1 MLTTKTSGK
10 VIVSLTQSW
19 RYLLFVSLFPYLST
33 WPVFSLHFH
42 HQLTFFVASF
52 LFLFTQYF
60 LFRLWLDSHFFR
72 ALYRYQDD
80 ISFDESLSILFPK
93 RPQKQT
99 MEARW
104 LGTKRLFSFAII
116 GVSVQWIW
124 CLTMLFFTLFSY

>member
-10 VIVSLTQSW
+10 VIGSLTQSW
-19 RYLLFVSLFPYLST
+19 RYLLFLSLLPYLST

-42 HQLTFFVASF
+42 NKLAFFVASV
-52 LFLFTQYF
+52 LFLLTQYS
-60 LFRLWLDSHFFR
+60 LFRLWLDSHLFQ

-80 ISFDESLSILFPK
+80 VSFDKSLSTLFPK

-116 GVSVQWIW
+116 GISIQWIW
-124 CLTMLFFTLFSY
+124 NLVTLFITLFSY

>member
-19 RYLLFVSLFPYLST
+19 RYLLLLSLLPYIST

-42 HQLTFFVASF
+42 NKLAFFVASL
-52 LFLFTQYF
+52 LFLFTQYH
-60 LFRLWLDSHFFR
+60 LFRLWFDSHFFQ

-80 ISFDESLSILFPK
+80 VSFDESLSTLFPK
-93 RPQKQT
+93 RPKKQT

-104 LGTKRLFSFAII
+104 LGTKRLFSFAVI

>member
-10 VIVSLTQSW
+10 VIGSLTQSW
-19 RYLLFVSLFPYLST
+19 RYLLFLSLLPYLST

-42 HQLTFFVASF
+42 NKLAFFVASV
-52 LFLFTQYF
+52 LFLLTQYS
-60 LFRLWLDSHFFR
+60 LFRLWLDSHLFQ

-80 ISFDESLSILFPK
+80 VSFDKSLSTLFPK
-93 RPQKQT
+93 RPQKQK

-116 GVSVQWIW
+116 GISIQWIW
-124 CLTMLFFTLFSY
+124 NLVTLFITLFSY